1 MQPKIGTLLQFLR
14 RSATEFSGIGCGN
27 FAPESSYIDL
37 CQSGWLCRGRL
48 WGQTIRAYRG
58 DDKMA
63 LGFADPF
70 DALFRF
76 QRALD
81 QRLDSDWLEDATSG
95 VGAFPPINVFRQ
107 GNNFAAVIEMPGV
120 SKDDLGLEVRGNA
133 IRISG
138 RKTIDYG
145 GNASVHRRER
155 VAGSFDRTITL
166 PVQLDPDRVI
176 AEYRDGVLA
185 LSLPRAESDK
195 PKAIKIS

>member
-1 MQPKIGTLLQFLR
+1 M
-14 RSATEFSGIGCGN
+14 
-27 FAPESSYIDL
+27 
-37 CQSGWLCRGRL
+37 
-48 WGQTIRAYRG
+48 
-58 DDKMA
+58 
-63 LGFADPF
+63 GFADPV

-81 QRLDSDWLEDATSG
+81 QRLDSDWLEDTTSG

-107 GNNFAAVIEMPGV
+107 GNDFLAIIEMPGV
-120 SKDDLGLEVRGNA
+120 NKDDLTLEVRGNA

-138 RKTIDYG
+138 KKAIDYG

-166 PVQLDPDRVI
+166 PVQLDPDRVT

-185 LSLPRAESDK
+185 LSLARAESDT

>member
-1 MQPKIGTLLQFLR
+1 VDVQTMIV
-14 RSATEFSGIGCGN
+14 
-27 FAPESSYIDL
+27 
-37 CQSGWLCRGRL
+37 GR
-48 WGQTIRAYRG
+48 TIRAYRG

-63 LGFADPF
+63 LSFADPF

-81 QRLDSDWLEDATSG
+81 QRLESDWLEDATSG

-107 GNNFAAVIEMPGV
+107 GNDFAAVIEMPGV

-138 RKTIDYG
+138 KKTIDYG

>member
-1 MQPKIGTLLQFLR
+1 
-14 RSATEFSGIGCGN
+14 
-27 FAPESSYIDL
+27 
-37 CQSGWLCRGRL
+37 
-48 WGQTIRAYRG
+48 
-58 DDKMA
+58 MA
-63 LGFADPF
+63 LGFADPV

-81 QRLDSDWLEDATSG
+81 QRLDSDWLEDTTSG

-107 GNNFAAVIEMPGV
+107 GNDFLAIIEMPGV
-120 SKDDLGLEVRGNA
+120 NKDDLTLEVRGNA

-138 RKTIDYG
+138 KKAIDYG

-155 VAGSFDRTITL
+155 VAGGFDRTITL
-166 PVQLDPDRVI
+166 PVQLDPDRVT

-185 LSLPRAESDK
+185 LSLARAESDK

>member
-1 MQPKIGTLLQFLR
+1 
-14 RSATEFSGIGCGN
+14 
-27 FAPESSYIDL
+27 
-37 CQSGWLCRGRL
+37 
-48 WGQTIRAYRG
+48 
-58 DDKMA
+58 MA
-63 LGFADPF
+63 LGFTDPF

-81 QRLDSDWLEDATSG
+81 QRLDSDFLEDATSG
-95 VGAFPPINVFRQ
+95 GGAFPPINVFQQ
-107 GNNFAAVIEMPGV
+107 GNDFAAIIEMPGV
-120 SKDDLGLEVRGNA
+120 GKGDLGLEVRGNA

-166 PVQLDPDRVI
+166 PVQLDADRVA
-176 AEYRDGVLA
+176 AEYRNGVLI

-195 PKAIKIS
+195 PRAIKIG

>member
-1 MQPKIGTLLQFLR
+1 
-14 RSATEFSGIGCGN
+14 
-27 FAPESSYIDL
+27 
-37 CQSGWLCRGRL
+37 
-48 WGQTIRAYRG
+48 
-58 DDKMA
+58 MA
-63 LGFADPF
+63 LGFADPV

-81 QRLDSDWLEDATSG
+81 QRLDSDWLEDTTSG

-107 GNNFAAVIEMPGV
+107 GNDFLAIIEMPGV
-120 SKDDLGLEVRGNA
+120 NKDDLTLEVRGNA

-138 RKTIDYG
+138 KKAIDYG

-166 PVQLDPDRVI
+166 PVQLDPDRVT

-185 LSLPRAESDK
+185 LSLARAESDK
-195 PKAIKIS
+195 PKAIKIN

>member
-1 MQPKIGTLLQFLR
+1 
-14 RSATEFSGIGCGN
+14 
-27 FAPESSYIDL
+27 
-37 CQSGWLCRGRL
+37 
-48 WGQTIRAYRG
+48 
-58 DDKMA
+58 MA

-81 QRLDSDWLEDATSG
+81 QQLDSNWLEDATSG
-95 VGAFPPINVFRQ
+95 VGAFPPINVFRE

-138 RKTIDYG
+138 KKTIDYG

-176 AEYRDGVLA
+176 AEYRDGVLT

-195 PKAIKIS
+195 PKAIKVS

>member
-1 MQPKIGTLLQFLR
+1 
-14 RSATEFSGIGCGN
+14 
-27 FAPESSYIDL
+27 
-37 CQSGWLCRGRL
+37 
-48 WGQTIRAYRG
+48 
-58 DDKMA
+58 MA
-63 LGFADPF
+63 LGFADPV

-81 QRLDSDWLEDATSG
+81 QRLDSDWLEDTTSG

-107 GNNFAAVIEMPGV
+107 GNDFLAIIEMPGV
-120 SKDDLGLEVRGNA
+120 NKDDLTLEVRGNA

-138 RKTIDYG
+138 KKAIDYG

-166 PVQLDPDRVI
+166 PVQLDPDRVT

-185 LSLPRAESDK
+185 FSLARAESDK
-195 PKAIKIS
+195 PKAIKIN

>member
-1 MQPKIGTLLQFLR
+1 VSK
-14 RSATEFSGIGCGN
+14 
-27 FAPESSYIDL
+27 
-37 CQSGWLCRGRL
+37 RL
-48 WGQTIRAYRG
+48 VVQTIIVALTIRAHRG

-63 LGFADPF
+63 LDFADPF

-95 VGAFPPINVFRQ
+95 GGAFPPINVFRQ
-107 GNNFAAVIEMPGV
+107 GNDFAAIIEMPGA
-120 SKDDLGLEVRGNA
+120 STDDLGLEVRGNA

-138 RKTIDYG
+138 KKTIDYG

-166 PVQLDPDRVI
+166 PVQLDPNRVT
-176 AEYRDGVLA
+176 AEYRDGVLV

-195 PKAIKIS
+195 PKAIKIG

>member
-1 MQPKIGTLLQFLR
+1 
-14 RSATEFSGIGCGN
+14 
-27 FAPESSYIDL
+27 
-37 CQSGWLCRGRL
+37 
-48 WGQTIRAYRG
+48 
-58 DDKMA
+58 MA
-63 LGFADPF
+63 LGFADPV

-81 QRLDSDWLEDATSG
+81 QRLDSDWLEDTTSG

-107 GNNFAAVIEMPGV
+107 GNDFLAIIEMPGV
-120 SKDDLGLEVRGNA
+120 NKDDLTLEVRGNA

-138 RKTIDYG
+138 KKAIDYG

-166 PVQLDPDRVI
+166 PVQLDPDRVT

-185 LSLPRAESDK
+185 LSLARAESDK

>member
-1 MQPKIGTLLQFLR
+1 
-14 RSATEFSGIGCGN
+14 
-27 FAPESSYIDL
+27 
-37 CQSGWLCRGRL
+37 
-48 WGQTIRAYRG
+48 
-58 DDKMA
+58 MA
-63 LGFADPF
+63 LGFADPV

-81 QRLDSDWLEDATSG
+81 QRLDSDWLEDTTSG

-107 GNNFAAVIEMPGV
+107 GNDFLAIIEMPGV
-120 SKDDLGLEVRGNA
+120 NKDDLTLEVRGNA

-138 RKTIDYG
+138 KKAIDYG

-166 PVQLDPDRVI
+166 PVQLDPDRVT

-185 LSLPRAESDK
+185 LSLARAESDT

>member
-1 MQPKIGTLLQFLR
+1 
-14 RSATEFSGIGCGN
+14 
-27 FAPESSYIDL
+27 
-37 CQSGWLCRGRL
+37 
-48 WGQTIRAYRG
+48 
-58 DDKMA
+58 MA

-81 QRLDSDWLEDATSG
+81 QRLDSDWLEDTTSG

-107 GNNFAAVIEMPGV
+107 GNDFLAIIEMPGV
-120 SKDDLGLEVRGNA
+120 NKDDLSLEVRGNA

-138 RKTIDYG
+138 KKAIDYG

-166 PVQLDPDRVI
+166 PVQLDPDRVT

-185 LSLPRAESDK
+185 FSLARAESDK
-195 PKAIKIS
+195 PKAIKIN

>member
-1 MQPKIGTLLQFLR
+1 MLAR
-14 RSATEFSGIGCGN
+14 RH
-27 FAPESSYIDL
+27 D
-37 CQSGWLCRGRL
+37 
-48 WGQTIRAYRG
+48 
-58 DDKMA
+58 MA

-81 QRLDSDWLEDATSG
+81 QRLDSDWLEDTTSG

-107 GNNFAAVIEMPGV
+107 GNDFLAIIEMPGV
-120 SKDDLGLEVRGNA
+120 NKDDLGLEVRGNA

-138 RKTIDYG
+138 KKAIDYG

-155 VAGSFDRTITL
+155 VAGSFDRTISL
-166 PVQLDPDRVI
+166 PVQLDPDRVT

-185 LSLPRAESDK
+185 FSLARAESDK
-195 PKAIKIS
+195 PKAIKIN

>member
-1 MQPKIGTLLQFLR
+1 
-14 RSATEFSGIGCGN
+14 
-27 FAPESSYIDL
+27 
-37 CQSGWLCRGRL
+37 
-48 WGQTIRAYRG
+48 
-58 DDKMA
+58 MA
-63 LGFADPF
+63 LEFADPF

-107 GNNFAAVIEMPGV
+107 GNDFAAVIEMPGV
-120 SKDDLGLEVRGNA
+120 SKADLSLEVRGNA

-138 RKTIDYG
+138 NKTIDYG

-155 VAGSFDRTITL
+155 IAGSFDRTITL

>member
-1 MQPKIGTLLQFLR
+1 
-14 RSATEFSGIGCGN
+14 
-27 FAPESSYIDL
+27 
-37 CQSGWLCRGRL
+37 
-48 WGQTIRAYRG
+48 
-58 DDKMA
+58 MA
-63 LGFADPF
+63 LGFADPV

-81 QRLDSDWLEDATSG
+81 QRLDSDWLEDTTSG

-107 GNNFAAVIEMPGV
+107 GNDFLAIIEMPGV
-120 SKDDLGLEVRGNA
+120 NKDDLTLEVRGNA

-138 RKTIDYG
+138 KKAIDYG

-176 AEYRDGVLA
+176 AEYRDGVLT

-195 PKAIKIS
+195 PKAIKVS

>member
-1 MQPKIGTLLQFLR
+1 MV
-14 RSATEFSGIGCGN
+14 
-27 FAPESSYIDL
+27 
-37 CQSGWLCRGRL
+37 
-48 WGQTIRAYRG
+48 
-58 DDKMA
+58 

-81 QRLDSDWLEDATSG
+81 QQLDSDWLENATSG
-95 VGAFPPINVFRQ
+95 VGSFPPINVFRQ
-107 GNNFAAVIEMPGV
+107 GNDFAAVIEMPGV

-138 RKTIDYG
+138 KKTISYG
-145 GNASVHRRER
+145 DNASVHRRER
-155 VAGSFDRTITL
+155 GGGSFDRTITL
-166 PVQLDPDRVI
+166 PVQLDPDRVT